1 MPIINDPSHICG
13 NRTGIFDVSQ
23 TALDLKMDG
32 LIIETHCH
40 PDKAWSDAKQ
50 QIKPKRLVEIMNQL
64 KVRKPRFEREE
75 SLSKL
80 NALRNEIN
88 AKDEQLL
95 ETLSERM
102 QIVENI
108 GKAKKESNVAVL
120 QNARWNEIL
129 DKVVEKGETQGL
141 SKIFIERI
149 FKAIHQ
155 ESIDHQERIIN
166 G

>member
-1 MPIINDPSHICG
+1 MRS
-13 NRTGIFDVSQ
+13 
-23 TALDLKMDG
+23 
-32 LIIETHCH
+32 
-40 PDKAWSDAKQ
+40 
-50 QIKPKRLVEIMNQL
+50 
-64 KVRKPRFEREE
+64 
-75 SLSKL
+75 
-80 NALRNEIN
+80 EIN

-120 QNARWNEIL
+120 QNSRWNEIL
-129 DKVVEKGETQGL
+129 EKVVDQGKNQGL

-155 ESIDHQERIIN
+155 ESIDHQERIIK

>member
-1 MPIINDPSHICG
+1 
-13 NRTGIFDVSQ
+13 
-23 TALDLKMDG
+23 
-32 LIIETHCH
+32 
-40 PDKAWSDAKQ
+40 
-50 QIKPKRLVEIMNQL
+50 
-64 KVRKPRFEREE
+64 
-75 SLSKL
+75 
-80 NALRNEIN
+80 
-88 AKDEQLL
+88 
-95 ETLSERM
+95 M

-120 QNARWNEIL
+120 QNSRWNEIL

-155 ESIDHQERIIN
+155 ESIAHQEHIIN